1 MPFNGRGI
9 SSIPKSVSCIAD
21 PGQES
26 AGCFLIKFAAYNAM
40 PIYHTLGNIPSKRHV
55 VFRKPSGELYQEEL
69 VGTQGFS
76 GMSSLVYHLYAPTR
90 VVQTGDAYS
99 VKPRVAVENNMRSLS
114 FKGLEIPEHQDYL
127 KSRYTLFVNDD
138 MEIGLSAPSGT
149 MDYFFKNADADELI
163 FVHEGSGILHTMFGE
178 VPFQP
183 GDYVVIP
190 RGTVYTM
197 EFSGSRNRLLFV
209 ESHGPVLTP
218 RRYRNEFGQLLEH
231 SPFCERDIVRPR
243 NLQTLDV
250 QGEFPVMIK
259 KRGTMFP
266 YLYGN
271 HPFDVV
277 GWDGYHYP
285 YAFSIHNFEPITGRI
300 HMPPPVHQTF
310 EGRNFVICSFVPRLY
325 DYHPD
330 AIPAPYH
337 HSNID
342 SDEILYYVDGDFM
355 SRNNISR
362 GQLTLHPGGIP
373 HGPHPGAIERSI
385 GKKETGELAV
395 MIDPF
400 NPVMI
405 TETALQLEVK
415 DYYKSWLEQAAIN

>member
-1 MPFNGRGI
+1 
-9 SSIPKSVSCIAD
+9 
-21 PGQES
+21 
-26 AGCFLIKFAAYNAM
+26 M

-55 VFRKPSGELYQEEL
+55 VFRNPEGKLYQEEL

-76 GMSSLVYHLYAPTR
+76 GMSSLVYHLYPPTR
-90 VVQTGDAYS
+90 VVQTDAAYS
-99 VKPRVAVENNMRSLS
+99 VKPKIAVENNMRNLS
-114 FKGLEIPEHQDYL
+114 FTGFDVPEHDDFL
-127 KSRYTLFVNDD
+127 KSRHTLFVNGD
-138 MEIGLSAPSGT
+138 MEIGLAAPKGS
-149 MDYFFKNADADELI
+149 MDYFFKNADADELLFI
-163 FVHEGSGILHTMFGE
+163 HYGSGILHTMFGE

-183 GDYVVIP
+183 GDYLVIP
-190 RGTVYTM
+190 RGTVYKM
-197 EFSGSRNRLLFV
+197 EFQEGPNRYLFI
-209 ESHGPVLTP
+209 EAHGPVLTP
-218 RRYRNEFGQLLEH
+218 RRYRNEFGQMLEH

-243 NLQTLDV
+243 NLKTIDRE
-250 QGEFPVMIK
+250 GEFPLKIK
-259 KRGTMFP
+259 KRGSIFP
-266 YLYGN
+266 YVYGN

-310 EGRNFVICSFVPRLY
+310 EGRNFVICSFVPRMY

-355 SRNNISR
+355 SRNNISK

-385 GKKETGELAV
+385 GKKETRELAV

-405 TETALQLEVK
+405 TETALELEVK
-415 DYYKSWLEQAAIN
+415 DYYKTWLEQTAIN